1 MRVSLLAG
9 LVGPQQDFLATPAD
23 GGAAR
28 GQVGLGGEV
37 RDVLGS
43 GVLGRDV
50 LGSGGPAGRA
60 ACRLNASLQ
69 A

>member
-1 MRVSLLAG
+1 MSLLVG
-9 LVGPQQDFLATPAD
+9 VVGPQQDFLALPAD
-23 GGAAR
+23 GSGTR
-28 GQVGLGGEV
+28 GQVNLGGEV

-43 GVLGRDV
+43 GVLGSDV

>member
-1 MRVSLLAG
+1 MSLLAG
-9 LVGPQQDFLATPAD
+9 LVGPQQDFLAGPAD
-23 GGAAR
+23 GGAGR

-43 GVLGRDV
+43 G
-50 LGSGGPAGRA
+50 SPAGRA

>member
-1 MRVSLLAG
+1 MRRRFAQRAEAG
-9 LVGPQQDFLATPAD
+9 ADRDGPQQDFLVAPAD

-43 GVLGRDV
+43 G
-50 LGSGGPAGRA
+50 GPAGRA

>member
-9 LVGPQQDFLATPAD
+9 LVGPQEDFIAPPAD
-23 GGAAR
+23 GSGAR
-28 GQVGLGGEV
+28 GQVNLGGEV
-37 RDVLGS
+37 
-43 GVLGRDV
+43 RDV